1 VSKLYFETDQGDS
14 FELLKGSHIA
24 FKKAGKEDFL
34 CSWGALPVIHGDL
47 DQLLAQGQE
56 MLERMK
62 ELLEAH
68 TSIHAD
74 H

>member
-1 VSKLYFETDQGDS
+1 MSKLYFETDQGDS

-34 CSWGALPVIHGDL
+34 CSWRALPVIHRDL
-47 DQLLAQGQE
+47 DQLFAQGQE
-56 MLERMK
+56 MFERMQ
-62 ELLEAH
+62 ELLAAH
-68 TSIHAD
+68 AGIHGD